1 MTVLTSSAVPT
12 QVGAALFAGQALAGD
27 TTYKYDTQGRLI
39 EVNYPDGAKVT
50 YTYDAAG
57 NRTKVVKTT

>member
-1 MTVLTSSAVPT
+1 MKIVI
-12 QVGAALFAGQALAGD
+12 AAAAIAFALCAGHALAGD
-27 TTYKYDTQGRLI
+27 TTYKYDVQGRLI

>member
-1 MTVLTSSAVPT
+1 MKIIIAVTAILVLL
-12 QVGAALFAGQALAGD
+12 GAGQAFAGD
-27 TTYKYDTQGRLI
+27 TTYKYDSQGRLI

>member
-1 MTVLTSSAVPT
+1 MRIVIIAAMIGAVLS
-12 QVGAALFAGQALAGD
+12 AGQAYAGD
-27 TTYKYDTQGRLI
+27 TTYKYDAQGRLV

-50 YTYDAAG
+50 YTYDASG